1 MNVFKQTF
9 SELSEYREIKKYL
22 EAGLSPIMATG
33 LSPIH
38 KAQLILALE
47 SGKTSLIVTDDEST
61 AKKLCDDI
69 NAMSG
74 EHTAY
79 MFPSREFITA
89 DTEGV
94 SREYEH
100 IRISALSAVMNGSC
114 RIIASSVEALMQE
127 TIPAETLKNST
138 VTIEKGQTVDINEL
152 CVKLTE
158 YGYAKSEKTEGASQ
172 FSVRGSIID
181 IYPVNEHKPVRIE
194 LWDDEIDTISYFD
207 AETQRRDNEI
217 ASVMICPAKETLY
230 NNCELADKL
239 SEFERNIKDK
249 APKEFLKRLSDD
261 IHKLKNGLELENA
274 DKYIRLIYSGNPSVA
289 DYIDGNIFICE
300 YNSVAVRAE
309 GISAQHHE
317 DIQLM
322 LEENIMINE
331 LFGYMYEA
339 ENLTGLCSEYP
350 CIYLSHFAQGTESI
364 RFAGT
369 VHINAIQNETW
380 GGEMRN
386 LTEQLSDYCKNGYKT
401 VLLAGSEK
409 TIPIISQ
416 DLREKDIPCDI
427 YGQVNERIAGRVL
440 LMHGSLS
447 AGYEYPEIK
456 SALIAQNRSV
466 NTMRKSK
473 KHKKG
478 EEIRSLADIAEG
490 DLIVHSLHGIGRF
503 IGIRKI
509 ELEGITKDYI
519 SIQYAGKDKLN
530 IPVTQLDMISKYIG
544 PRDDSSVKL
553 NKLSS
558 NDWQKTKNNVKKS
571 VKDMAGELIE
581 LYAKRE
587 KAQGFKY
594 APDDDMQYEF
604 EKRFPY
610 TETDDQLNC
619 IAEIK
624 EDMERTRPMDRLL
637 CGDVG
642 FGKTEVAFRAMFKAV
657 TNGKQCALLVPT
669 TVLAWQHYQTASR
682 RFEKFPVTIELLSR
696 FRNQKQQAEILK
708 KLKSGEIDIIIGTH
722 RLVQKDVHFKDL
734 GLAVIDE
741 EQRFGVA
748 HKEKFKQ
755 TFAGIDM
762 LTLSATPIPRT
773 LNMAMSGMRD
783 MSVIEE
789 PPQDRYPVQTYVTE
803 HNTAVIVQA
812 ISKELKRGGQVY
824 YIHNRIE
831 TIAECAGKLQQ
842 LMPYARIV
850 YAHGQMSEET
860 MSETWRKIVDGE
872 ADVLVCTTIIETGVD
887 VPNVNTLII
896 ENADCFGLS
905 QLYQLRGRVGRS
917 NRRAYAYFTFR
928 RGKIISE
935 VASKRLEAI
944 KQFTQFGSGFRI
956 AMRDLE
962 IRGAGSILSAKQH
975 GHMEAVGYDMYLKLL
990 SEAIAEEKGEELPK
1004 KADDCVVDIQIDAY
1018 IPEKYIESPS
1028 QRIDM
1033 YRKIAMVSD
1042 ENDKSD
1048 IIAELIDRYGEPPR
1062 AVTGLIDIAVLRNTA
1077 SNLGITEV
1085 SQRNG
1090 SLLFYT
1096 ANPSIECISALSGKY
1111 KGRVMFNN
1119 LAKSYISVKLARNE
1133 KPAVIINEVLSVM
1146 KQV

>member
-9 SELSEYREIKKYL
+9 QELSAYREIL
-22 EAGLSPIMATG
+22 ECLNTGLSPVMVSG

-38 KAQLILALE
+38 KAQLILSLE
-47 SGKTSLIVTDDEST
+47 NQKTSLIVTDDEST

-69 NAMSG
+69 NAMAG
-74 EHTAY
+74 KHTAC

-100 IRISALSAVMNGSC
+100 IRISALSAVLEKSC
-114 RIIASSVEALMQE
+114 SIIAASAEALMQE
-127 TIPAETLKNST
+127 TIPPDVLKNST
-138 VTIEKGQTVDINEL
+138 VTLTEGQTLNVSQL
-152 CVKLTE
+152 CMKLTE
-158 YGYAKSEKTEGASQ
+158 HGYSKSEKTEGASQ

-181 IYPVNEHKPVRIE
+181 IYPVNEPRPVRIE
-194 LWDDEIDTISYFD
+194 LWDDEIDSISYFD
-207 AETQRRDNEI
+207 AETQRRDDRI
-217 ASVMICPAKETLY
+217 KSVMICPAKETVFSRDML
-230 NNCELADKL
+230 CEKL
-239 SEFERNIKDK
+239 ENLMKSTDNQAFKK
-249 APKEFLKRLSDD
+249 HLSDD
-261 IHKLKNGLELENA
+261 LSRLNDGLELENA
-274 DKYIRLIYSGNPSVA
+274 DKYIRLIYQGSPSLL
-289 DYIDGNIFICE
+289 DYIDGNVFICE
-300 YNSVAVRAE
+300 YNSVAQRASA
-309 GISAQHHE
+309 ISSQHYE

-322 LEENIMINE
+322 LEDGIMINE
-331 LFGYMYEA
+331 LFGYMYSFE
-339 ENLTGLCSEYP
+339 TSMQMCSKYP
-350 CIYLSHFAQGTESI
+350 CIYLCCFEQGSESV
-364 RFAGT
+364 RFSRS
-369 VHINAIQNETW
+369 VRLNAVQISTW
-380 GGEMRN
+380 GGEMRT
-386 LTEQLSDYCKNGYKT
+386 LTAQLSKYCSDGYKT

-409 TIPIISQ
+409 TLPIIAQ
-416 DLREKDIPCDI
+416 DLRENNIPCDI
-427 YGQVNERIAGRVL
+427 YGQVTERIAGRVL
-440 LMHGSLS
+440 IIHGSLS

-456 SALIAQNRSV
+456 SALVAQARSASASRRV
-466 NTMRKSK
+466 R

-478 EEIRSLADIAEG
+478 EEIRNLSDISAG
-490 DLIVHSLHGIGRF
+490 DLVVHSLHGIGRF
-503 IGIRKI
+503 VGIRKI

-519 SIQYAGKDKLN
+519 SIQYAGKDMLH

-544 PRDDSSVKL
+544 SHDDSSVKL

-558 NDWQKTKNNVKKS
+558 NEWQKTKNNVKKS
-571 VKDMAGELIE
+571 VRDMAGELIE
-581 LYAKRE
+581 LYARRE
-587 KAQGFKY
+587 KSQGFKY
-594 APDDDMQYEF
+594 APDDDMQYDF

-624 EDMERTRPMDRLL
+624 EDMERIRPMDRLL

-657 TNGKQCALLVPT
+657 ANGKQCALLVPT
-669 TVLAWQHYQTASR
+669 TVLAWQHYQTALR

-696 FRNQKQQAEILK
+696 FRTPKQQSEILK

-722 RLVQKDVHFKDL
+722 RLVQKDVEFKDL

-755 TFAGIDM
+755 TFAGIDV

-803 HNTAVIVQA
+803 HNMSVIVQA

-831 TIAECAGKLQQ
+831 TIAQCADKLQQ

-850 YAHGQMSEET
+850 YAHGQMNEET

-928 RGKIISE
+928 RGKAINE
-935 VASKRLEAI
+935 VAAKRLEAI
-944 KQFTQFGSGFRI
+944 KQFTQFGSGFKI

-990 SEAIAEEKGEELPK
+990 NEAIAEEKGEAPAK
-1004 KADDCVVDIQIDAY
+1004 KADDCVVDIQVDAY
-1018 IPEKYIESPS
+1018 IPDKYIESPS

-1033 YRKIAMVSD
+1033 YRKIALISD
-1042 ENDKSD
+1042 ENSKSD
-1048 IIAELIDRYGEPPR
+1048 IIAELIDRYGEPPK
-1062 AVTGLIDIAVLRNTA
+1062 AVIGLLDIAVLRNTA

-1090 SLLFYT
+1090 SLLFY
-1096 ANPSIECISALSGKY
+1096 AENPSVECISALAKFF

-1119 LAKSYISVKLARNE
+1119 LGKPYISVKLVKNE
-1133 KPAVIINEVLSVM
+1133 KPASVI
-1146 KQV
+1146 KQVLQIMNQSV